1 MHNYHVAAPFFVR
14 PCCRC
19 LDSSPV
25 PLVLLP
31 PSRQGE
37 NGSGAGGTASGGG
50 RGGREGG
57 SGGGGEEK
65 EEEEMEESGEGRGGG
80 RVGKRWS
87 RGGRKER
94 GSYEHAK
101 TQLLFSPRRFRRVFT
116 PTLLRP
122 LLSSPLR
129 LSELTFFRASSH
141 LSLFLFLSFPALYS
155 LRRDIWSRILR
166 RTRLL
171 PRLARVGER

>member
-37 NGSGAGGTASGGG
+37 NGSGAGGTARG
-50 RGGREGG
+50 RGGEGG
-57 SGGGGEEK
+57 GGGGGGEEK
-65 EEEEMEESGEGRGGG
+65 EEEEEEMEESGEGGG
-80 RVGKRWS
+80 RVGKRWP
-87 RGGRKER
+87 RGGGKER
-94 GSYEHAK
+94 DSYEYAK

-122 LLSSPLR
+122 LLPSPLC
-129 LSELTFFRASSH
+129 LSELTFFARPPAFT
-141 LSLFLFLSFPALYS
+141 LSLFLSALYS

-171 PRLARVGER
+171 PRFAGVNER